1 MTPGHYFSGIEH
13 ITIDDRKIVGWRDY
27 MDSLALDED
36 DGDATTSIVST
47 VEEATIDSFA
57 LANESGC
64 EAGRDREIGEHSASM
79 RFS

>member
-1 MTPGHYFSGIEH
+1 
-13 ITIDDRKIVGWRDY
+13 

-57 LANESGC
+57 LANESGR